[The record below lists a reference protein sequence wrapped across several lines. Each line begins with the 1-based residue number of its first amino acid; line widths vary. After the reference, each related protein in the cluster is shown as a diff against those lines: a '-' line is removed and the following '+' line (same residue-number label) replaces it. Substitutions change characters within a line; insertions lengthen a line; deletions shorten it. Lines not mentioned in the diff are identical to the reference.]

1 MKNIFKSQIKF
12 SIIVASFFI
21 FTACGGGG
29 GGGSSS
35 SSSNETDT
43 SITTTQENSAQATD
57 YSKYAWNINEF
68 IDSNYKSTYKID
80 DDAHINLSTAWNTT
94 KGKKSNAEAIKV
106 AIIDE
111 GFEVSHPEIKD
122 QIFATYNV
130 MTGTTDVSNTST
142 STFSHG
148 TAVAGVIA
156 SKYLG
161 VAPEAQLILIN
172 IDLLDDYQSSST
184 LTEADLITAFQ
195 KAVDLGAQVI
205 NCSWGGGTVS
215 GILSA
220 KIQELKDNNITVVFS
235 AGNDSSNLDSDG
247 TTDESELSSVI
258 GVGASSVEND
268 ITSYSNYGSQIDLIA
283 PAGGNTTD
291 GLLGILSLDLTG
303 TNGINTSTQ
312 LDLVNYNYSFVQGTS
327 FSAPTVSGVVALLL
341 AAKPTLTANEI
352 RQILID
358 TADKVGTSNGADYSV
373 NNFDVKRA
381 YGKINAGNA
390 MTEALK

>member
-35 SSSNETDT
+35 NETDT
-43 SITTTQENSAQATD
+43 STTTQENTAQATD
-57 YSKYAWNINEF
+57 YSKYAWNINES

-80 DDAHINLSTAWNTT
+80 DNAHINLSAAWNTT

-220 KIQELKDNNITVVFS
+220 KIQELKDKNITVVFS

-312 LDLVNYNYSFVQGTS
+312 LGLVNYNYSFVQGTS

>member
-12 SIIVASFFI
+12 SIIAASFFI
-21 FTACGGGG
+21 FTACSGGGG
-29 GGGSSS
+29 GSSSS

-43 SITTTQENSAQATD
+43 SITTTEENSAQATD

-80 DDAHINLSTAWNTT
+80 DNAHINLSTAWNTT

-184 LTEADLITAFQ
+184 LTEADLISAFQ

-220 KIQELKDNNITVVFS
+220 KIQELKDKNITVVFS

-291 GLLGILSLDLTG
+291 GLIGILSLDLTG

-312 LDLVNYNYSFVQGTS
+312 LGLVNYNYSFVQGTS

-341 AAKPTLTANEI
+341 AAKPTLTADEI

>member
-35 SSSNETDT
+35 NETDT
-43 SITTTQENSAQATD
+43 STTTQENTAQATD

-312 LDLVNYNYSFVQGTS
+312 LGLVNYNYSFVQGTS

>member
-35 SSSNETDT
+35 NETDT
-43 SITTTQENSAQATD
+43 STTTQENTAQATD
-57 YSKYAWNINEF
+57 YSKYAWNINES

-80 DDAHINLSTAWNTT
+80 DNAHINLSAAWNTT

-291 GLLGILSLDLTG
+291 GLIGILSLDLTG

-312 LDLVNYNYSFVQGTS
+312 LGLVNYNYSFVQGTS

-390 MTEALK
+390 VTEALK

>member
-57 YSKYAWNINEF
+57 YSKYAWNINES

-80 DDAHINLSTAWNTT
+80 DNAHINLSAAWNTT

-291 GLLGILSLDLTG
+291 GLLGVLSLDLTG

-312 LDLVNYNYSFVQGTS
+312 LGLVNYNYSFVQGTS

-390 MTEALK
+390 ITEALK

>member
-57 YSKYAWNINEF
+57 YSKYAWNINES

-80 DDAHINLSTAWNTT
+80 DNAHINLSAAWNTT

-291 GLLGILSLDLTG
+291 GLLGVLSLDLTG

-312 LDLVNYNYSFVQGTS
+312 LGLVNYNYSFVQGTS

-390 MTEALK
+390 VTEALK